1 MARMRCAP
9 MINSAPRRPNSES
22 MSKKPPDQSAITLEG
37 LLDAAQ
43 ARGLLINKLGQFED
57 GWWRAS
63 VNDGEQFYEFGEGK
77 TAFEALLAAL
87 ENAKRKM
94 TMTPQQAKVRYVR
107 QSLGATTRDAGRP
120 MATSKRHTATVLLTD
135 EHLHKMIED
144 HLLHESELNDQ
155 SKVARVVQQLVDTG
169 LGFADRPWHDWDEW
183 AEGLE

>member
-1 MARMRCAP
+1 
-9 MINSAPRRPNSES
+9 
-22 MSKKPPDQSAITLEG
+22 MSKKPLDQSAITLEG

-94 TMTPQQAKVRYVR
+94 TMTPRQAKASYVR
-107 QSLGATTRDAGRP
+107 QSLGATTRDAGKP
-120 MATSKRHTATVLLTD
+120 TATSKRHTATVLLTD

-144 HLLHESELNDQ
+144 HLMHESELNDQ
-155 SKVARVVQQLVDTG
+155 SKVARVVQQLVNTG
-169 LGFADRPWHDWDEW
+169 LGLADRSWRDWDEW
-183 AEGLE
+183 AKGLE

>member
-1 MARMRCAP
+1 
-9 MINSAPRRPNSES
+9 
-22 MSKKPPDQSAITLEG
+22 MSKRPPEQSAITLEE

-63 VNDGEQFYEFGEGK
+63 VNDRERFYQFGEGK

-94 TMTPQQAKVRYVR
+94 PMTPRQAKASYVG
-107 QSLGATTRDAGRP
+107 QSLGATMRDAGRP
-120 MATSKRHTATVLLTD
+120 TATSKRHTATVLLTD

-155 SKVARVVQQLVDTG
+155 SKVARVVQQLVETG
-169 LGFADRPWHDWDEW
+169 LGFAHRPWHDWDEW

>member
-1 MARMRCAP
+1 L
-9 MINSAPRRPNSES
+9 
-22 MSKKPPDQSAITLEG
+22 TL
-37 LLDAAQ
+37 LR

-87 ENAKRKM
+87 ENAKCKM
-94 TMTPQQAKVRYVR
+94 TMTPREAKASYVR

-120 MATSKRHTATVLLTD
+120 TATSKRHTATVLLTD

-155 SKVARVVQQLVDTG
+155 SKVARVVQQLVETG
-169 LGFADRPWHDWDEW
+169 LGFAQRPWHDWDEW

>member
-1 MARMRCAP
+1 
-9 MINSAPRRPNSES
+9 

-94 TMTPQQAKVRYVR
+94 TMTHRQAKARYVR
-107 QSLGATTRDAGRP
+107 QSLGATRDAGRP

-155 SKVARVVQQLVDTG
+155 SKVARVVQQLVETG
-169 LGFADRPWHDWDEW
+169 LGFAHRPWHDWDEW

>member
-1 MARMRCAP
+1 
-9 MINSAPRRPNSES
+9 
-22 MSKKPPDQSAITLEG
+22 MSKKPPEQSTITLEE
-37 LLDAAQ
+37 LLHAAQ

-77 TAFEALLAAL
+77 TAFEALRVTL
-87 ENAKRKM
+87 ENAKHKM
-94 TMTPQQAKVRYVR
+94 TMTPRQAKVRYVR

-120 MATSKRHTATVLLTD
+120 TATSKRHTATVLLTD

-155 SKVARVVQQLVDTG
+155 SKVARVVQQLVETG
-169 LGFADRPWHDWDEW
+169 LGFAHRPWHDWD
-183 AEGLE
+183 